1 MTKEHLGLLL
11 QLAGWSQV
19 ALILGSLGI
28 PHVLGWR
35 DKLEGLTTLLRQMF
49 WVYSAYI
56 WLTNLC
62 FGLLS
67 ALGSKH
73 LLDGSPL
80 AACVTGFILGY
91 WLLRMVVQWLYF
103 DISEIPMTGF
113 NRFARWALEILFTG
127 LTVVYGLSFAHNMGW
142 W

>member
-1 MTKEHLGLLL
+1 MSRDLLEL
-11 QLAGWSQV
+11 SLRVAGWGQV
-19 ALILGSLGI
+19 VLILGSLGI

-35 DKLEGLTTLLRQMF
+35 DKLAPLTTLLRQMF

-62 FGLLS
+62 FGLIS
-67 ALGSKH
+67 ALGPNL

-80 AACVTGFILGY
+80 AACVTGFILSY
-91 WLLRMVVQWLYF
+91 WLLRMAVQWLYF

-113 NRFARWALEILFTG
+113 NVFARWSLEILFTC
-127 LTVVYGLSFAHNMGW
+127 LTAVYGLCFAHNMGW
-142 W
+142 M